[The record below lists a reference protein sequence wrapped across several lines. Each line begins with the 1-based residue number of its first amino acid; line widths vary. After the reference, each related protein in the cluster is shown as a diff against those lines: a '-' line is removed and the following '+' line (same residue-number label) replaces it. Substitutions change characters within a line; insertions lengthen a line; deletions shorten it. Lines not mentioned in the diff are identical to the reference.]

1 MENKRKTAFA
11 GVPLWLVIVLCSVII
26 AMTVA
31 IAFLVLL
38 HLDIIRCVPVDQPI
52 AEATPSPEPT
62 IAPTEKPEVLVITP
76 NPALPEPT
84 VTPEPTEAP
93 TEAPTEKPTEKP
105 TPKPTAKPDSF
116 TFGGKTVK
124 TGTTKINGKSL
135 GINGK
140 SGKPKHIKKE
150 EMQNLIELCPD
161 LEELVLDYC
170 YMDDYAPLGRL
181 RKLRKLQLSSCGTGS
196 GKAIE
201 NIAWVDDLTELRTL
215 NLVHNKIDDTTALE
229 DLQKLTYLNLG
240 DNPLTDEDLEP
251 IGELKNLET
260 LYLYD
265 LKKITDVSPLASLSK
280 LKFLHIG
287 RNSKLKSV
295 KPLTGLKK
303 LENLRVNRTN
313 ISDNSYFKNFPALKK
328 LDLGK
333 CPILFLDYYKLE
345 DCAKLRKIVLEQGD
359 DDAALAIDDMINNG
373 YPFEI
378 LYNWTE

>member
-1 MENKRKTAFA
+1 MDGSVLAESTKMNLQVLNCTNEGDIKGFNQSQASYVGAGGIMGRMSNANLVQDCVNLGPVTKLGNHASEGCYGGIIGMTSDEN
-11 GVPLWLVIVLCSVII
+11 GLVKDC
-26 AMTVA
+26 
-31 IAFLVLL
+31 
-38 HLDIIRCVPVDQPI
+38 
-52 AEATPSPEPT
+52 
-62 IAPTEKPEVLVITP
+62 
-76 NPALPEPT
+76 
-84 VTPEPTEAP
+84 
-93 TEAPTEKPTEKP
+93 
-105 TPKPTAKPDSF
+105 
-116 TFGGKTVK
+116 
-124 TGTTKINGKSL
+124 
-135 GINGK
+135 INGK

-150 EMQNLIELCPD
+150 EVQNLIELCPD

-181 RKLRKLQLSSCGTGS
+181 RKLKKLQLSSCGTGS

-313 ISDNSYFKNFPALKK
+313 ISDISYFKNFPALKK